1 MGRNPGRL
9 RTKIALTAMHI
20 FSHKTLRKALLI
32 AAAISAPHVLPHGD
46 ADDAFA
52 SYQAEIAGNFSTSDF
67 APYFIGSM
75 NGGRIFQK
83 DNLLLDAKIQRPL
96 SQATRFSWGFGAEV
110 LAGYSNSTTYQKYD
124 AATES
129 WTGNRQH
136 PPYAWM
142 QQLYAEVKYRS
153 VFLSVGMKER
163 GSCLYNNQLGSGDFI
178 ESPNARPVPQV
189 RIGFIDFQNIPFTNG
204 WVQIQGEIAYGKYLD
219 NSFLK
224 NHYNYYNYHITLGPL
239 YNYKRCYFRT
249 KPAMPL
255 SVSVGMQTGGAFGGE
270 RYEYSKGKLVAKRKF
285 SSSIASFFKMWLP
298 IGENGEDYYVGSTVG
313 SWDLKARYRL
323 RNDDEIYAYIQWP
336 WEDGSGI
343 GRFNKF
349 DGIWGLEYKAAR
361 TGWITGA
368 VVEYVDFRDQSGPI
382 NWEPDDTPGT
392 EINTVVSGGDNYY
405 NNFYY
410 NSYAY
415 YGLSMGT
422 PVLPSPIYNLDGYP
436 GFLCNRL
443 NGFHLGVTGCL
454 SPTVDYRLL
463 AGYQRGLGRYQM
475 PYFKPRT
482 DFSMMLEAKWDA
494 SALLQGLKAKAQL
507 AFDCGKL
514 RGNNF
519 GMLFSVSY
527 SGLIGKK
534 H

>member
-1 MGRNPGRL
+1 MLRRNF
-9 RTKIALTAMHI
+9 IAILA
-20 FSHKTLRKALLI
+20 ALAPAAHI
-32 AAAISAPHVLPHGD
+32 AAAQASEVS
-46 ADDAFA
+46 FA
-52 SYQAEIAGNFSTSDF
+52 EYEAEAIGNFSTSDF

-75 NGGRIFQK
+75 NGGRVFQK
-83 DNLLLDAKIQRPL
+83 DNFLLDAKIARPISL
-96 SQATRFSWGFGAEV
+96 DRRFSWGFGAEA
-110 LAGYSNSTTYQKYD
+110 LAGYGNSTTYQKYD
-124 AATES
+124 AASAS
-129 WTGNRQH
+129 WIGNAQH
-136 PPYAWM
+136 PPRAWV
-142 QQLYAEVKYRS
+142 QQLYAEVKYRG
-153 VFLSVGMKER
+153 VFLTVGMKER
-163 GSCLYNNQLGSGDFI
+163 GSALYNNLLGSGDFI
-178 ESPNARPVPQV
+178 ESSNARPVPQA
-189 RIGFIDFQNIPFTNG
+189 RAGFIDFQNIPFTNG

-219 NSFLK
+219 NNYLK
-224 NHYNYYNYHITLGPL
+224 DHYNYYNNHITLGTL

-249 KPAMPL
+249 KPSMPF

-270 RYEYSKGKLVAKRKF
+270 RYDYSKGKLTGTRKF
-285 SSSIASFFKMWLP
+285 SSSIKSFIKMWLP

-323 RNDDEIYAYIQWP
+323 RNADEIYAYIQWP

-361 TGWITGA
+361 SGWITGA
-368 VVEYVDFRDQSGPI
+368 VVEYIDFRDQSGSI

-392 EINTVVSGGDNYY
+392 QITTVVSGCDNYY
-405 NNFYY
+405 NNGYY

-415 YGLSMGT
+415 FGLSMGT
-422 PVLPSPIYNLDGYP
+422 PVLPAPIYNLDGYP
-436 GFLCNRL
+436 AYLCNRL
-443 NGFHLGVTGCL
+443 NGMHLGVMGDL
-454 SPTVDYRLL
+454 SPTVGYRLL

-475 PYFKPRT
+475 PYYRPRT

-507 AFDCGKL
+507 AFDAGKL

-527 SGLIGKK
+527 TGFIGKRK
-534 H
+534 